1 MSIEAALNEV
11 SQELGIKPADL
22 RALISFESSW
32 NPAAKNP
39 KSSAR
44 GLLQFIDSTAKGL
57 GYKDS
62 ADLVAKNPTA
72 EAQLLGPVRKYL
84 KQYTPFPSPQSLYMA
99 VFYPAARYWEPSRE
113 FPEKIKKVNP
123 GIKTPLDYVKY
134 VQRRI
139 NTKKKTLGGLGA
151 VVFVLAA
158 VIILKKDKK

>member
-11 SQELGIKPADL
+11 SGELKIKPEDL

-32 NPAAKNP
+32 NPQAKNP

-44 GLLQFIDSTAKGL
+44 GLLQFIDSTAQSL

-62 ADLVAKNPTA
+62 ADLVSKNPTA
-72 EAQLLGPVRKYL
+72 EAQLRGPVRKYL
-84 KQYTPFPSPQSLYMA
+84 KQFAPFPSPQSLYMA

-113 FPEKIKKVNP
+113 FPDRIKKVNP
-123 GIKTPLDYVKY
+123 GINTPLDYVKY

-139 NTKKKTLGGLGA
+139 NTKKKTLGGLGV